1 MDCGIIWDLDGVI
14 VDSATFHFEAWREFT
29 AARGKTFTE
38 EDFKRSF
45 GMRNEDILI
54 SIFGE
59 QRERGVFKRWSD
71 QKEERFRQ
79 LIQNRVKPFP
89 GVIKLVKNLNMA
101 GYKQGVASSTPSKNI
116 DFILKEITILEFFST
131 IISGEAVRRGKPN
144 PEPFL
149 KAAKEM
155 SLGPDRCLVIEDAA
169 AGIVAA
175 KRAGMKAI
183 GVATTLPREK
193 LASADQVVRSLEEV
207 DLKTI
212 AELLT

>member
-14 VDSATFHFEAWREFT
+14 ADSATFHFEAWREFT
-29 AARGKTFTE
+29 AARGKAFTE

-45 GMRNEDILI
+45 GMRNDDILI

-59 QRERGVFKRWSD
+59 QRERGVLKRWSD

-89 GVIKLVKNLNMA
+89 GVIELVKNFNMA
-101 GYKQGVASSTPSKNI
+101 GYEQAVASSTPLENI
-116 DFILKEITILEFFST
+116 DLILKEITILEFFST
-131 IISGEAVRRGKPN
+131 IISGEAVRKGKPN
-144 PEPFL
+144 PEAFL

-183 GVATTLPREK
+183 GVTTTLPREK

>member
-14 VDSATFHFEAWREFT
+14 ADSATFHFEAWREFT
-29 AARGKTFTE
+29 AARGKAFTE
-38 EDFKRSF
+38 EEFKRSF

-59 QRERGVFKRWSD
+59 QRERGILKRWSD

-89 GVIKLVKNLNMA
+89 GVIKLVKNFNMA
-101 GYKQGVASSTPSKNI
+101 GYKQAVASSTPLENI
-116 DFILKEITILEFFST
+116 DLILKEITILEFFGT

-144 PEPFL
+144 PETFL

-175 KRAGMKAI
+175 KRARMKAI
-183 GVATTLPREK
+183 GVTTTLPREK
-193 LASADQVVRSLEEV
+193 LASADLVVRSLEEV